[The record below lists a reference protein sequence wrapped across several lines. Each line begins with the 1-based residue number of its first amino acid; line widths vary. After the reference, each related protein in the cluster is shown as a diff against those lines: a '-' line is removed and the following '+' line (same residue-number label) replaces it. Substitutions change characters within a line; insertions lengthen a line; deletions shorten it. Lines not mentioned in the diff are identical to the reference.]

1 LRNPAALSL
10 PLLFAGAAIAQAPVI
25 SKVELQQCGV
35 YESKVERREDDAQ
48 SASGKRTI
56 VQDNRL
62 VTETSRIPA
71 RIGVKFGCHVVL
83 QGSPAG
89 ELATFR
95 AVLRLPAGAPK
106 AQLSGSQS
114 YAIGE
119 SGYVGYTFRRPDSV
133 VRGEWMLQIWVEER
147 KLAEKAFVVAD

>member
-1 LRNPAALSL
+1 MRNAAAITA
-10 PLLFAGAAIAQAPVI
+10 LLLAGAAAAQAPVI
-25 SKVELQQCGV
+25 SRVDLQECGV

-48 SASGKRTI
+48 SASGRRTI

-62 VTETSRIPA
+62 VTETSRVPA
-71 RIGVKFGCHVVL
+71 RVGVKFGCLVVL
-83 QGSPAG
+83 QGTPAG

-95 AVLRLPAGAPK
+95 AVLRLPAGASRE
-106 AQLSGSQS
+106 QLSGSQS

-119 SGYVGYTFRRPDSV
+119 SGYVGYTFRNTDSV

-147 KLAEKAFVVAD
+147 KLAEKAFVVTD